1 MVYQLVKVGL
11 SHKIYIFMKLF
22 PSNYV
27 SENEVSLDKSKALCC
42 HLKSLNDF
50 GSVLW
55 AHYLVKND
63 CFIGFWC

>member
-42 HLKSLNDF
+42 HLKSLNVF
-50 GSVLW
+50 GSVL
-55 AHYLVKND
+55 
-63 CFIGFWC
+63 